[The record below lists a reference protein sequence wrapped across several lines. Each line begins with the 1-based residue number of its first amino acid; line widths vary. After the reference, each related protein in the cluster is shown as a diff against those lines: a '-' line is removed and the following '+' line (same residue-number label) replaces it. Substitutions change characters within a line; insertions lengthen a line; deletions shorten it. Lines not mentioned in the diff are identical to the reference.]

1 MKLRLTALILATAAL
16 IALACSCGE
25 KTPTYKTD
33 IPVEELR
40 AAAEVKLSN
49 TETFVTLDAD
59 YIEYMMELD
68 GSAFAEGI
76 VRWQASGISADE
88 FGIFKA
94 VDEESAKTLGELL
107 QKYLEKRIDTWNP
120 SYDADQ
126 FPKIKNS
133 TVKVMGQYAMFC
145 ILSDADREAVYSAV
159 ENMLL
164 GK

>member
-1 MKLRLTALILATAAL
+1 MKLRLTALILAAVTI

-25 KTPTYKTD
+25 KTLSYKTD
-33 IPVEELR
+33 VPVETLR
-40 AAAEVKLSN
+40 AAAEAKLSN
-49 TETFVTLDAD
+49 TDTFVTLDSD

-68 GSAFAEGI
+68 SSAFAEGV
-76 VRWQASGISADE
+76 VRWQASGVSADE
-88 FGIFKA
+88 FGVFKA
-94 VDEESAKTLGELL
+94 VDEESAKTLGGLL

-145 ILSDADREAVYSAV
+145 ILSDADREAVYTAV
-159 ENMLL
+159 ENILL

>member
-1 MKLRLTALILATAAL
+1 MIDGAGGGETLPRHPASKARHLLLGEKAWGAAL
-16 IALACSCGE
+16 VERRRNGIA
-25 KTPTYKTD
+25 
-33 IPVEELR
+33 
-40 AAAEVKLSN
+40 
-49 TETFVTLDAD
+49 
-59 YIEYMMELD
+59 
-68 GSAFAEGI
+68 I
-76 VRWQASGISADE
+76 VRDVRQHGIRRTK

-94 VDEESAKTLGELL
+94 VDEESAKTLGGLL

-126 FPKIKNS
+126 FPKIKNA
-133 TVKVMGQYAMFC
+133 TVKVMGQYAVFC